1 MFNLLTSQLPI
12 SNWASNCV
20 DWLTEHFA
28 GFFNLIQQGGNALM
42 DAMTNGLIAI
52 PMFLVIAGLFVI
64 AVATSPKK
72 WGFPIFTLLG
82 LLLIANQGLW
92 EDLMSTMTLVIMS
105 ALISLIIG
113 VPLGILMA
121 KSDRTQAIVQPI
133 LDFMQTMP
141 GFVYLIPAVAFFGI
155 GVVPGVF
162 ASIIFALPP
171 VVRMTNLGIRQVS
184 TSLVEAADS
193 FGSTTWQ
200 KLIKLELPSAK
211 NTILAGANQTIML
224 ALSMVV
230 TASMIGAPGLGRGV
244 LSAVQHADVGA
255 GFVNGIAL
263 VILAIIIDRFAQKL
277 NTKPGQKSAGNKTRR
292 WLVLI
297 SLLVMIGGGIV
308 NSFSQASESNKKI
321 SLGYVQWDSEV
332 ASTTVLGQALKAH
345 GYNVTLTP
353 LDNAV
358 LWQSVANKQ
367 VDASLSAWLPNTH
380 GALLKKYKDNLTVV
394 GTNLT
399 GVKTG
404 LVVPDYMSVKSISD
418 LTDQA
423 NKTITGIEPGAGIM
437 ATTADMMKVY
447 PNLKDWNLQVS
458 SSGAMVSALEKAY
471 KNKEDI
477 VITGW
482 SPHWMFSKYK
492 LRYLEDPKG
501 AMGEKE
507 SIKTIARDNLKS
519 DDPDTY
525 KILEKFKWTSDD
537 MEGVMLDIQAGMK
550 PTDAADKWIKAN
562 QKTVDSWFK
571 N

>member
-42 DAMTNGLIAI
+42 DAMTNGLVAI

-380 GALLKKYKDNLTVV
+380 GALLKKYQDKLTVV

-458 SSGAMVSALEKAY
+458 SSGAMVSALDKAY
-471 KNKEDI
+471 RNKEDI
-477 VITGW
+477 VLTGW

-492 LRYLEDPKG
+492 LKYLEDPQK

-507 SIKTIARDNLKS
+507 AIKTIARKNLKS

>member
-42 DAMTNGLIAI
+42 DAMTNGLVAI

-380 GALLKKYKDNLTVV
+380 GALLKKYQDKLTVV

-458 SSGAMVSALEKAY
+458 SSGAMVSALDKAY
-471 KNKEDI
+471 RNKEDI
-477 VITGW
+477 VLTGW
-482 SPHWMFSKYK
+482 SPHWMFSKYHLK
-492 LRYLEDPKG
+492 FLSDPKNVFG
-501 AMGEKE
+501 SGE
-507 SIKTIARDNLKS
+507 TINTIVNK
-519 DDPDTY
+519 
-525 KILEKFKWTSDD
+525 KFKTSNPKAYKVADKFNWTKDD
-537 MEGVMLDIQAGMK
+537 MESVMLDIQNGQTPK
-550 PTDAADKWIKAN
+550 QAAAKWIKSH
-562 QKTVDSWFK
+562 QKLVDSWYK
-571 N
+571 

>member
-42 DAMTNGLIAI
+42 DAMTNGLVAI

-121 KSDRTQAIVQPI
+121 KSDRAQAIVQPI

-458 SSGAMVSALEKAY
+458 SSGAMVSALDKAY
-471 KNKEDI
+471 RNKEDI
-477 VITGW
+477 VLTGW

-492 LRYLEDPKG
+492 LKYLEDPQK

-507 SIKTIARDNLKS
+507 AIKTIARKNLKS

>member
-42 DAMTNGLIAI
+42 DAMTNGLVAI

-121 KSDRTQAIVQPI
+121 KSDRAQAIVQPI

-458 SSGAMVSALEKAY
+458 SSGTMVSALDKAY
-471 KNKEDI
+471 RNKEDI
-477 VITGW
+477 VLTGW

-492 LRYLEDPKG
+492 LKYLEDPQK

-507 SIKTIARDNLKS
+507 AIKTIARKNLKS

-537 MEGVMLDIQAGMK
+537 MAGVMLDIQAGMK

>member
-42 DAMTNGLIAI
+42 DAMTNGLVAI

-308 NSFSQASESNKKI
+308 NSFSQATESNKKI

-380 GALLKKYKDNLTVV
+380 GALLKKYQDKLTVV

-404 LVVPDYMSVKSISD
+404 LVVPDYMSVNAISD

-458 SSGAMVSALEKAY
+458 SSGAMVSALDKAY
-471 KNKEDI
+471 RNKEDI
-477 VITGW
+477 VLTGW

-492 LRYLEDPKG
+492 LKYLEDPQKV
-501 AMGEKE
+501 MGEKE
-507 SIKTIARDNLKS
+507 AIKTIARKNLKS

>member
-42 DAMTNGLIAI
+42 DAMTNGLVAI

-332 ASTTVLGQALKAH
+332 ASTTVLGQVLKAH

-380 GALLKKYKDNLTVV
+380 GALLKKYQDKLTVV

-458 SSGAMVSALEKAY
+458 SSGAMVSALDKAY
-471 KNKEDI
+471 RNKEDI
-477 VITGW
+477 VLTGW

-492 LRYLEDPKG
+492 LKYLEDPQK

-507 SIKTIARDNLKS
+507 AIKTIARKNLKS

>member
-321 SLGYVQWDSEV
+321 SLG
-332 ASTTVLGQALKAH
+332 
-345 GYNVTLTP
+345 
-353 LDNAV
+353 
-358 LWQSVANKQ
+358 
-367 VDASLSAWLPNTH
+367 
-380 GALLKKYKDNLTVV
+380 
-394 GTNLT
+394 
-399 GVKTG
+399 
-404 LVVPDYMSVKSISD
+404 
-418 LTDQA
+418 
-423 NKTITGIEPGAGIM
+423 
-437 ATTADMMKVY
+437 
-447 PNLKDWNLQVS
+447 
-458 SSGAMVSALEKAY
+458 
-471 KNKEDI
+471 
-477 VITGW
+477 
-482 SPHWMFSKYK
+482 
-492 LRYLEDPKG
+492 
-501 AMGEKE
+501 
-507 SIKTIARDNLKS
+507 
-519 DDPDTY
+519 
-525 KILEKFKWTSDD
+525 
-537 MEGVMLDIQAGMK
+537 
-550 PTDAADKWIKAN
+550 
-562 QKTVDSWFK
+562 
-571 N
+571 

>member
-42 DAMTNGLIAI
+42 DAMTNGLVAI

-353 LDNAV
+353 LDNSV

-380 GALLKKYKDNLTVV
+380 GALLKKYQDKLTVV

-458 SSGAMVSALEKAY
+458 SSGAMVSALDKAY
-471 KNKEDI
+471 RNKEDI
-477 VITGW
+477 VLTGW
-482 SPHWMFSKYK
+482 SPHLMFSKYK
-492 LRYLEDPKG
+492 LKYLEDPQK

-507 SIKTIARDNLKS
+507 AIKTIARKNLKS